1 MGHYKDKVLLA
12 DGHARQALAL
22 ARAFKELGCTVIAI
36 CESGLDVCSKSRY
49 VDHIVKDSSIHERP
63 DLRVECIIREVSKGG
78 YTLVISF
85 SDVTVEQIS
94 INRDR
99 IEKYCR
105 TAVVDKDKFYLAY
118 NKLNTMR
125 ICMENDIPCP
135 NTFFDCKTVD
145 DVMNRELVYPIIVKP
160 RTGYGAIGFYKFND
174 AEELRHYL
182 TEHTDDIEHIII
194 QEYIPQ
200 TDLQYEC
207 SIFVDDKNVVKSAMV
222 FEKNRWF
229 PVHGGSSTLNTS
241 VKDDTIVENCSKLMQ
256 FIEWR
261 GCCDIDLIRDPRD
274 GVAKI
279 LEINPRI
286 SGSGKIV
293 LLSGVNLALEMLQ
306 MARGEEVTKFA
317 DYKEGI
323 RLRCL
328 YTDLLWFLK
337 SRDRFKAKPSWFSMK
352 NTHEQVFSWKD
363 PAPFFVFSLGSLF
376 RLKKELKK
384 REGYV

>member
-1 MGHYKDKVLLA
+1 MGQYNDRILLA

-22 ARAFKELGCTVIAI
+22 ARAFKELGCSVTAV

-49 VDHIVKDSSIHERP
+49 VDHVVKDKSIKQRP

-78 YTLVISF
+78 YTLVVSF

-94 INRDR
+94 LNKER
-99 IEKYCR
+99 IEKYCK
-105 TAVVDKDKFYLAY
+105 TAVVNKDLFYLAY
-118 NKLNTMR
+118 DKSNTMR
-125 ICMENDIPCP
+125 ICMDNGIPCP
-135 NTFFDCKTVD
+135 NTFLDCQTVD
-145 DVMNRELVYPIIVKP
+145 DVLSKDLKYPIIIKP
-160 RTGYGAIGFYKFND
+160 RSGYGAIGFHKIDNI
-174 AEELRHYL
+174 EELKTYL
-182 TEHTDDIEHIII
+182 QDHSDDIKHLVI

-207 SIFVDDKNVVKSAMV
+207 SIFVDDKNEVKSAMV

-241 VKDDTIVENCSKLMQ
+241 VKDETIVENCSRLMRL
-256 FIEWR
+256 INWR

-279 LEINPRI
+279 MEINPRI

-293 LLSGVNLALEMLQ
+293 LLSGVNLALQMLQ
-306 MARGEEVTKFA
+306 MARGEAVTAFH
-317 DYKEGI
+317 DYKEGV

-328 YTDLLWFLK
+328 YTDFLWFLK
-337 SRDRFKAKPSWFSMK
+337 SKDRFKAKPSWFSMK
-352 NTHEQVFSWKD
+352 NTKEQVFSWKD
-363 PAPFFVFSLGSLF
+363 PLPYFAFSMGSL
-376 RLKKELKK
+376 LKLKRELKK
-384 REGYV
+384 REG

>member
-1 MGHYKDKVLLA
+1 MGRYNDKILLA

-22 ARAFKELGCTVIAI
+22 ARAFKELGCTVTAV

-49 VDHIVKDSSIHERP
+49 VDYVVKDKTIKDRP
-63 DLRVECIIREVSKGG
+63 DLRVECIIREISKGG
-78 YTLVISF
+78 YSLVVSF

-94 INRDR
+94 LNKER
-99 IEKYCR
+99 IEKYCK
-105 TAVVDKDKFYLAY
+105 TAVVNKEKFYLAY
-118 NKLNTMR
+118 DKLNTMK

-135 NTFFDCKTVD
+135 RTFFDCQTVD
-145 DVMNRELVYPIIVKP
+145 DVLSKDLIYPLILKP
-160 RTGYGAIGFYKFND
+160 RSGYGAIGFHKVDNN
-174 AEELRHYL
+174 EELNNYL
-182 TEHTDDIEHIII
+182 TGHSDEIKNLVI

-207 SIFVDDKNVVKSAMV
+207 SLFVDEENSVKSAMV

-241 VKDDTIVENCSKLMQ
+241 VKDEAITKSCSKLMTL
-256 FIEWR
+256 INWR

-279 LEINPRI
+279 MEINPRI

-306 MARGEEVTKFA
+306 MARGEEVTEFK
-317 DYKEGI
+317 DYKEGV

-328 YTDLLWFLK
+328 YTDFLWFLK
-337 SRDRFKAKPSWFSMK
+337 SKDRFKSKPSWFSMK

-363 PAPFFVFSLGSLF
+363 PLPYFAFSVGSLLK
-376 RLKKELKK
+376 LKKELKK
-384 REGYV
+384 RAG

>member
-1 MGHYKDKVLLA
+1 MRRYNDKILLA

-22 ARAFKELGCTVIAI
+22 ARAFKELGCSVTAV

-49 VDHIVKDSSIHERP
+49 VDYVVKDKTIKERP
-63 DLRVECIIREVSKGG
+63 DLRVECIIREISKGG
-78 YTLVISF
+78 YSLVVSF

-94 INRDR
+94 LNKER
-99 IEKYCR
+99 IEKYCK
-105 TAVVDKDKFYLAY
+105 TAVVNKDKFYLAY
-118 NKLNTMR
+118 DKLNTMR

-135 NTFFDCKTVD
+135 HTFLDCQTAD
-145 DVMNRELVYPIIVKP
+145 DVLSKDLMYPIIIKP
-160 RTGYGAIGFYKFND
+160 RSGYGAIGFHKIDNI
-174 AEELRHYL
+174 EELKQYL
-182 TEHTDDIEHIII
+182 QDHSDDIKHLVI

-207 SIFVDDKNVVKSAMV
+207 SIFVDEDNEVKSAMV

-241 VKDDTIVENCSKLMQ
+241 VKDKTIVDNCSKLMRL
-256 FIEWR
+256 INWR

-279 LEINPRI
+279 MEINPRI

-306 MARGEEVTKFA
+306 MARGEEVTEFN

-328 YTDLLWFLK
+328 YTDFLWFLK
-337 SRDRFKAKPSWFSMK
+337 SKDRFKTKPSWFSMK
-352 NTHEQVFSWKD
+352 NTYEQVFSWKD
-363 PAPFFVFSLGSLF
+363 PLPYFAFSVGSLF
-376 RLKKELKK
+376 KLKRELKK
-384 REGYV
+384 RAG

>member
-1 MGHYKDKVLLA
+1 MGMYKDKVLLA

-22 ARAFKELGCTVIAI
+22 ARAFKELGCTVTAV

-49 VDHIVKDSSIHERP
+49 VDKVVKDSSIHERP
-63 DLRVECIIREVSKGG
+63 DLRVEAIIREVSNGG
-78 YTLVISF
+78 YTLVVSF
-85 SDVTVEQIS
+85 SDVTVEQIAL
-94 INRDR
+94 NKDR
-99 IEKYCR
+99 IEKYCK
-105 TAVVDKDKFYLAY
+105 TAVVDKEKFYLAY
-118 NKLNTMR
+118 DKLNTMR

-135 NTFFDCKTVD
+135 RTFFDCKTVD
-145 DVMNRELVYPIIVKP
+145 DVMGKELMYPLIVKP
-160 RTGYGAIGFYKFND
+160 RSGYGAIGFHKFDN
-174 AEELRHYL
+174 AEELRNYL
-182 TEHTDDIEHIII
+182 TAHPDEIEHLVI

-207 SIFVDDKNVVKSAMV
+207 SVFVDEKNVVKSAMV

-241 VKDDTIVENCSKLMQ
+241 VKDATIVKNCSKLMQ
-256 FIEWR
+256 LIDWR

-274 GVAKI
+274 GIAKI
-279 LEINPRI
+279 MEINPRI

-306 MARGEEVTKFA
+306 MARGEKITGYT
-317 DYKEGI
+317 DYQEGI

-337 SRDRFKAKPSWFSMK
+337 SKDRFRAKPSWFSMK

-363 PAPFFVFSLGSLF
+363 PMPFFVFSVGSLLK
-376 RLKKELKK
+376 LKKELKK
-384 REGYV
+384 RQ